1 MEQAALEQIRRRL
14 DGDRVHLMAQLADMG
29 VDPDTGN
36 PNGDQFEQGF
46 ADSGQSTAEKA
57 LTLSMAEGVMENVKE
72 IDAAL
77 ERIAGGT
84 YGSCETC
91 GKPIG
96 DERLDARPVARLCVT
111 CKRAAG

>member
-1 MEQAALEQIRRRL
+1 LEQAALDQIRRRL
-14 DGDRVHLMAQLADMG
+14 DDDRVHLMAQLADMG

-36 PNGDQFEQGF
+36 PDGDQFDQGF

-57 LTLSMAEGVMENVKE
+57 LVLSMAEGALENVKE

-77 ERIAGGT
+77 ARIEGGT
-84 YGSCETC
+84 YGSCESC
-91 GKPIG
+91 GQPIG

-111 CKRAAG
+111 CQRRAG

>member
-14 DGDRVHLMAQLADMG
+14 DDDRAHLMTQLADMG

-36 PNGDQFEQGF
+36 PDGDQFDQGF

-57 LTLSMAEGVMENVKE
+57 LVLSMAEGVLENVKE

-77 ERIAGGT
+77 ERIDGRDVRLVRVVRRNRSAT
-84 YGSCETC
+84 NASTRARSRGS
-91 GKPIG
+91 
-96 DERLDARPVARLCVT
+96 A
-111 CKRAAG
+111 